1 MARTERA
8 SLFTS
13 RNADINRGCAGP
25 QRSVVAHSEPRPGL
39 RCRASLAAHE
49 CHKQRCFCA
58 ETSLRGEP
66 NFARRAL
73 DDLSC
78 STNLDRVPAAYDSN
92 HKRREL
98 VRAAKAL
105 LHEQGFHRSSL
116 ADVAARASIPLGN
129 VHYYFKTKES
139 LAEAVIASHEAA
151 LLELFGGWS
160 RKFDEPQKR
169 LRALV
174 RAPLDG
180 AEGILRFGCPHGS
193 LCQEL
198 EKLGADA
205 PLAKAGVRL
214 LAVYLDW
221 AEAQFREVG
230 FRNREPRALAEQLV
244 SSIQGTLLISH
255 TMRSK
260 TLLAQQLRRIEH
272 WLDETTSQSS

>member
-1 MARTERA
+1 M
-8 SLFTS
+8 
-13 RNADINRGCAGP
+13 
-25 QRSVVAHSEPRPGL
+25 
-39 RCRASLAAHE
+39 
-49 CHKQRCFCA
+49 
-58 ETSLRGEP
+58 
-66 NFARRAL
+66 
-73 DDLSC
+73 
-78 STNLDRVPAAYDSN
+78 PAAYDSN
-92 HKRREL
+92 EKRSEL

-105 LHEQGFHRSSL
+105 LHEQGFHRTSL

-151 LLELFGGWS
+151 LLELFGGWTHKHPDP
-160 RKFDEPQKR
+160 RKR

-180 AEGILRFGCPHGS
+180 AGSIIQFGCPHGS

-198 EKLGADA
+198 EKLGPDA

-221 AEAQFREVG
+221 AEAQFRELG
-230 FRNREPRALAEQLV
+230 YRNREPRALAEQLV
-244 SSIQGTLLISH
+244 SSIQGTLLLSH

-272 WLDETTSQSS
+272 WLERTTPQRS